1 MTAVELKKVL
11 ISRIADIEDES
22 FLMALKTILDATKV
36 SQVIMLT
43 QEQRAEIKESKKD
56 IEAGRFVEQSE
67 IDNLFNQWENA
78 Q

>member
-22 FLMALKTILDATKV
+22 FLMALKTILDATKA